1 MKKNKKNNCFDTN
14 FIETTQ
20 QFDVNNWNTN
30 IQFSEESFNNQ
41 AKSTRQ
47 AGCVGF
53 LINNIYKVQIAFFT
67 VIMLF
72 LSIELNAQN
81 ACQTQL
87 FNIGYN
93 YGTRGFSCSFEKYGT
108 LNDSYY
114 RNHQVYLRAGNYYE
128 ICAVCDN
135 DCEDL
140 DIKLYDGFGNLIAED
155 ESTDDFPMVFCNVIS
170 SGYFTIKV
178 IMADCSNE
186 PCGYGVAAFVK

>member
-1 MKKNKKNNCFDTN
+1 MKKNRNNNSVELDLCLTTPLNDEQHQNTAAHFETVNSKGQLNSMKQTGYFDSLL
-14 FIETTQ
+14 
-20 QFDVNNWNTN
+20 NN
-30 IQFSEESFNNQ
+30 
-41 AKSTRQ
+41 STHI
-47 AGCVGF
+47 
-53 LINNIYKVQIAFFT
+53 LITFMAAIA
-67 VIMLF
+67 LL
-72 LSIELNAQN
+72 LSVEASAQN
-81 ACQTQL
+81 ACQTQM
-87 FNIGYN
+87 FNIGYT

-140 DIKLYDGFGNLIAED
+140 DIKLYDGFGNLVAED

-186 PCGYGVAAFVK
+186 PCSYGVAAFVK